1 MDDGLIFRNVRIV
14 DGTGAPGFDGDVTV
28 AGERIARITPRGPD
42 GAPPGGSVAT
52 GAPAGPPPGGER
64 IIEGNGRVL
73 APGFIDIHS
82 HADLIFPLPGPARQK
97 LLAGRIAQGITT
109 EIVGNCGM
117 GAAPLGDGAESA
129 LRGINAW
136 LTPETIPW
144 PWRSVGEYLA
154 HLERQGV
161 PLNVGTLAAHGP
173 LRIGVL
179 GLRAGAPDAGALGSM
194 LDALRRALAE
204 GAFGV
209 STGLIYPPGIYSD
222 TGECTELARVAAE
235 FDALYT
241 SHIRGSSE
249 LLLPSVEELIEV
261 GRRSGARVHHSH
273 NEAVG
278 RRHWSK
284 VDSVLEREDQAR
296 AQGVRLT
303 HDMFPYPAAATT
315 MLALFPP
322 WSLEGGVPAFLERL
336 RDAAERRRIRDAV
349 EGQTPRWPP
358 WEPGGWPHNLSLA
371 VGWDRISI
379 GSVASAGRRDLEGV
393 TLADLGR
400 RSGVP
405 PFEALCDLL
414 LAEEGNVSQIIHD
427 VTGDDSHERG
437 LETILAHPAGALCTD
452 ANDYGRG
459 KPHPAAYGAFP
470 RVLGRYVRERRC
482 LSLEEAIRKM
492 TAYPA
497 ALLGL
502 KDRGVVRQAARA
514 DLVLFDPQRVADRAT
529 FDDPRQAPAGIEMV
543 VINGRV
549 AAEGGVPAGVM
560 AGSVLRRGA

>member
-1 MDDGLIFRNVRIV
+1 MGAELIFRNVRIV
-14 DGTGAPGFDGDVTV
+14 DGTGAPGYDGDVTV
-28 AGERIARITPRGPD
+28 LGERIVRVTRRAPD
-42 GAPPGGSVAT
+42 GGRTAEKVGTDSPAGAGPGGGRV
-52 GAPAGPPPGGER
+52 
-64 IIEGNGRVL
+64 IEGGGRAL

-82 HADLIFPLPGPARQK
+82 HADLIFPLPEPARRR

-117 GAAPLGDGAESA
+117 GAAPLGEGAEPA
-129 LRGINAW
+129 LRAINAW

-144 PWRSVGEYLA
+144 PWSGVGGYLD

-161 PLNVGTLAAHGP
+161 PLNVGTLAPHGP
-173 LRIGVL
+173 LRIAVL
-179 GLRAGAPDAGALGSM
+179 GLRAGAPDGRAMKSM
-194 LDALRRALAE
+194 LDELRRALEE

-222 TGECTELARVAAE
+222 TGECVKLAGVAAR

-278 RRHWSK
+278 RRHWPK
-284 VDSVLEREDQAR
+284 VEAVLEREDAAR
-296 AQGVRLT
+296 AQGIRLT

-322 WSLEGGVPAFLERL
+322 WSLEGGVPALLERL
-336 RDAAERRRIRDAV
+336 RDPGERRRVRDAV
-349 EGQTPRWPP
+349 EGQAPRWPP

-371 VGWDRISI
+371 VGWDRITI
-379 GSVASAGRRDLEGV
+379 GSVASNQRRDLEGI
-393 TLADLGR
+393 TLAELGR
-400 RSGVP
+400 RGGAP
-405 PFEALCDLL
+405 PFEVLCDLL
-414 LAEEGNVSQIIHD
+414 LAEGGSVSQIIHD
-427 VTGDDSHERG
+427 VTGDGAHERG
-437 LETILAHPAGALCTD
+437 LEAILAHPAGALCTD

-482 LSLEEAIRKM
+482 LGLEEAIRKM

-502 KDRGVVRQAARA
+502 KDRGVVREGARA
-514 DLVLFDPQRVADRAT
+514 DLVLFDPGRVADRAT
-529 FDDPRQAPAGIEMV
+529 FEEPRQAPSGIDMV

-549 AAEGGVPAGVM
+549 AAEGGSANGAPAGN
-560 AGSVLRRGA
+560 VLRRGA